1 MKVITWYNNIIET
14 KNEELIMEAKN
25 LTENIDQFDY
35 DDVDNIRTEAAIVAI
50 QMKLMGEYHGILV
63 VREEEYLMDSE
74 IYLMSLDEIVE
85 GGSMF
90 RVDSSTLEEV
100 LTAETFEG

>member
-1 MKVITWYNNIIET
+1 MKVITWYNNIIKT

-25 LTENIDQFDY
+25 LKENIDQFDY

-74 IYLMSLDEIVE
+74 IYLMSLDEVVE

-90 RVDSSTLEEV
+90 KIDNLTLEEV
-100 LTAETFEG
+100 LTSETFEG